1 MVQPLLN
8 VFKLYLLHKRPVDK
22 IPLVALDVGNLY
34 RLYLSTVRTV
44 LKSVTA
50 TSLLSLLSE

>member
-8 VFKLYLLHKRPVDK
+8 VLKLYLLHKRPVDK